1 MGLSFTTIVRTSK
14 QQIIIN
20 LSKIMKK
27 FINVFIFLLALITPI
42 VTTIKSIQ
50 FDQNCG
56 GYLKQAAD
64 ANSVELAEQRLNLAI
79 DYVEKHE
86 LTSGYTS
93 VLWNTEDEN
102 VGYWYNN
109 LKQCQKELANTK
121 NNSTLENTNVLM
133 KLRESLTDVSDTG
146 TSLTIPFGISRYPN
160 NQLYALLN
168 IISGIILFIFCF
180 TIFKPYA

>member
-1 MGLSFTTIVRTSK
+1 
-14 QQIIIN
+14 
-20 LSKIMKK
+20 MKN
-27 FINVFIFLLALITPI
+27 FISILLVILALIMPI
-42 VTTIKSIQ
+42 MTTVKSIK

-79 DYVEKHE
+79 DYIEEHN

-102 VGYWYNN
+102 IEYWYNN
-109 LKQCQKELANTK
+109 LKQCQKELAATK

-133 KLRESLTDVSDTG
+133 KLRESLTDSDRNG
-146 TSLTIPFGISRYPN
+146 TSLTIPFGISRYPHN
-160 NQLYALLN
+160 LLYAILN
-168 IISGIILFIFCF
+168 TISIIIILIFVVNMFI
-180 TIFKPYA
+180 KYS